1 NEGEWLTIRHD
12 TTDRGA
18 FMAGVLL
25 AVRNVG
31 DIPGLTVGIEG
42 LLGL

>member
-1 NEGEWLTIRHD
+1 
-12 TTDRGA
+12 
-18 FMAGVLL
+18 MAGVLL

-31 DIPGLTVGIEG
+31 ELAGLTVGIEG